1 MLLKI
6 CIFAV
11 LFILYEIYWPEKLHM
26 TYVFSFIL
34 PSFLPLAI
42 STSVPNNFFSKILL
56 DHFHWH
62 KCSLQSYDPNRSLAL
77 SEIESWNI
85 HARRP
90 CLLDL
95 LQTGIK
101 CGKSSNWTCDRT
113 FPQWMDARGLGST
126 NTMLTEAICR
136 LPPFLHNCTVAL
148 GCGISRGNDSWIW
161 HQSHAAVCF
170 TNIIWEMRTKQRG
183 IHATSLQNT
192 STMKTLLWERIC
204 TLESEYERTRSLPR
218 LCLDL

>member
-1 MLLKI
+1 MLEKI

-95 LQTGIK
+95 LQMGIK
-101 CGKSSNWTCDRT
+101 CGKSSNWTFDRT
-113 FPQWMDARGLGST
+113 FPQWMDAHCSRVGVNKHDVDRS
-126 NTMLTEAICR
+126 N
-136 LPPFLHNCTVAL
+136 FVA
-148 GCGISRGNDSWIW
+148 
-161 HQSHAAVCF
+161 SHPSS
-170 TNIIWEMRTKQRG
+170 IIV
-183 IHATSLQNT
+183 L
-192 STMKTLLWERIC
+192 LLWEMGSPG
-204 TLESEYERTRSLPR
+204 EQ
-218 LCLDL
+218 